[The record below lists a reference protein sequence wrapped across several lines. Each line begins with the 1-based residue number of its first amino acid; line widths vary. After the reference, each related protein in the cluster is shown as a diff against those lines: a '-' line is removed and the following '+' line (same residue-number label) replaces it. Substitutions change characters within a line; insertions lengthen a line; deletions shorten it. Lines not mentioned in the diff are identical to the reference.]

1 MQVQAEGPE
10 LGGQVSQGHDLI
22 VGAVDLQAVV
32 VDDDGQV
39 IQMIVGRCHEGLPN
53 LALLALAVA
62 QQGIDLAVLML
73 HLGTQ
78 GHAHGDGTALA
89 QGAGGGVH
97 AGDLLAVGENAV
109 ELAEILELIPAD
121 EAHLRQ
127 DRIVAGGRVALAQ
140 HETVPIGV
148 VRVLRIHMHVV
159 EKQASHQ
166 VCRRQGTTGVAAVG
180 VGGHVDDIPP
190 DLLAHAGK
198 LCRIHEKPPYKI
210 ITSR

>member
-1 MQVQAEGPE
+1 M
-10 LGGQVSQGHDLI
+10 
-22 VGAVDLQAVV
+22 
-32 VDDDGQV
+32 
-39 IQMIVGRCHEGLPN
+39 N
-53 LALLALAVA
+53 
-62 QQGIDLAVLML
+62 
-73 HLGTQ
+73 
-78 GHAHGDGTALA
+78 
-89 QGAGGGVH
+89 
-97 AGDLLAVGENAV
+97 
-109 ELAEILELIPAD
+109 IPAD

-148 VRVLRIHMHVV
+148 VRVLGIHMHVV

-166 VCRRQGTTGVAAVG
+166 VCRRQGTTGVAAAG